1 MNLHPM
7 DTSPEVER
15 RQADAHRALGPTGR
29 VELAVELSEAVRELR
44 LAGLRS
50 TFPEVRRR
58 ELVKRFISEVHGV
71 AVEPV
76 E

>member
-29 VELAVELSEAVRELR
+29 VEMAVELSEAVRELR

-50 TFPEVRRR
+50 TFPKVPRR
-58 ELVKRFISEVHGV
+58 ELVKRFISEVHGIP
-71 AVEPV
+71 VEPL

>member
-1 MNLHPM
+1 MTLHPM

-15 RQADAHRALGPTGR
+15 RQADAHAALGPTGR
-29 VELAVELSEAVRELR
+29 VEIAVELSEAVRELR

-50 TFPEVRRR
+50 AFPEASRR
-58 ELVKRFISEVHGV
+58 ELVKRFISEVHGIS
-71 AVEPV
+71 VEPL

>member
-15 RQADAHRALGPTGR
+15 RQAEAHAALGPTGR
-29 VELAVELSEAVRELR
+29 VKMAVELSEAVRELR

-50 TFPEVRRR
+50 TFPKVPRR
-58 ELVKRFISEVHGV
+58 ELVKRFISEVHGI
-71 AVEPV
+71 PV
-76 E
+76 ERLE